1 KRPWS
6 FGVVNLEGLLCR
18 KTAITTTCHS
28 WDVITIPMLIPFGW
42 LEVESEM
49 GSATVKRMKLDLP
62 ASAADLLFTMS
73 MRPCCICLALTMKSL
88 LMNSKGD
95 LSG

>member
-1 KRPWS
+1 KKPLL
-6 FGVVNLEGLLCR
+6 FGVGNLKGLRCR
-18 KTAITTTCHS
+18 KAEITMICHS
-28 WDVITIPMLIPFGW
+28 WDAITTPMLIPFGW

-49 GSATVKRMKLDLP
+49 GSATVKRMKLDLL
-62 ASAADLLFTMS
+62 ASAAGLLFTMS